1 MVISQIKKG
10 AVMYI
15 TFAMK
20 QTTYSRYSVDVP
32 KELKHATDEEL
43 KKWLESGGAFGQNL
57 EFIKTLDTIE
67 SQIDTDYEFE
77 VTRR

>member
-1 MVISQIKKG
+1 
-10 AVMYI
+10 MYI

-20 QTTYSRYSVDVP
+20 ATTYSRYSVDVP
-32 KELKHATDEEL
+32 KELKHATEKKK
-43 KKWLESGGAFGQNL
+43 KKWLESGEAFGQNL

-67 SQIDTDYEFE
+67 SEIDTDYEFE

>member
-1 MVISQIKKG
+1 
-10 AVMYI
+10 MYI

-43 KKWLESGGAFGQNL
+43 KKWLEPGKRLDRTWNL
-57 EFIKTLDTIE
+57 LKRLILLKA
-67 SQIDTDYEFE
+67 
-77 VTRR
+77 R